1 MIIYIYIYIYTTHIL
16 YIQITY
22 VLSMASSPDG
32 SQVRSR
38 PHILMDRPSAC
49 FGDPTISGYL
59 EVYPK
64 KRWRIC
70 GESVE
75 NVWRMWIIWIIS
87 RIRHIKS
94 IQKPQ
99 KWRSPAFILHQ
110 RTILKSHKWSSDHE
124 MASPKWAPTVWLS
137 RSPIK
142 IWVKHDAH
150 RPKWLWINTY

>member
-1 MIIYIYIYIYTTHIL
+1 MIIYIYIYIYTLHIS
-16 YIQITY
+16 YTY
-22 VLSMASSPDG
+22 RLHTFWVWPHPLMALRLDPDPTSSWIDPRPAL
-32 SQVRSR
+32 VIRRSR
-38 PHILMDRPSAC
+38 
-49 FGDPTISGYL
+49 GT
-59 EVYPK
+59 
-64 KRWRIC
+64 WRCIPRNG

-110 RTILKSHKWSSDHE
+110 RTILKSHEWSSDHE